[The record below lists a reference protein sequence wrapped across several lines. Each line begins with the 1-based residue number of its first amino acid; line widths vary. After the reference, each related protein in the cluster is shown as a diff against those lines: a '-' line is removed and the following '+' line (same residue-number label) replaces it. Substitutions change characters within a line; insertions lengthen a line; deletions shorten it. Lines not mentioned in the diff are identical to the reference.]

1 MGFDELGQ
9 SSLDRN
15 KKLRGGTRKQ
25 FFPKTMSSPTFKNNP
40 VHLDP
45 VKQELLNTRMQL
57 AEHKKRK
64 RVRMEYLLYALI
76 VLVGISFVVLV
87 IKNS

>member
-15 KKLRGGTRKQ
+15 KKLRSGTRKQ
-25 FFPKTMSSPTFKNNP
+25 FFPKTMSSPSFKNNSA
-40 VHLDP
+40 HLDP
-45 VKQELLNTRMQL
+45 VKQELLNSRMQL
-57 AEHKKRK
+57 AEHEKRK
-64 RVRMEYLLYALI
+64 RVRREYLLYAMI
-76 VLVGISFVVLV
+76 VLFGILIVVLV